1 MATAEQK
8 KRWQKAWRDKKVM
21 QGLCSQCG
29 REPLT
34 STLYCVQCLKLR
46 RFYSRRE
53 GHVDWKNGGLG
64 CVPYEHRTGPITFPR
79 TFCTRLKLVSV
90 SKDGLT
96 AYYRAENHR
105 SGARGVWITAKLD
118 TKPKTKLR
126 IKPKRGSPV
135 GRRLFGRKTL

>member
-1 MATAEQK
+1 M
-8 KRWQKAWRDKKVM
+8 VM

-34 STLYCVQCLKLR
+34 STLYCLKCLKVR
-46 RFYSRRE
+46 RVYSRRK
-53 GHVDWKNGGLG
+53 GSIGWKVGDRG
-64 CVPYEHRTGPITFPR
+64 CVPHEHRTGPITFPR

-118 TKPKTKLR
+118 TNLKTKLR

-135 GRRLFGRKTL
+135 PR